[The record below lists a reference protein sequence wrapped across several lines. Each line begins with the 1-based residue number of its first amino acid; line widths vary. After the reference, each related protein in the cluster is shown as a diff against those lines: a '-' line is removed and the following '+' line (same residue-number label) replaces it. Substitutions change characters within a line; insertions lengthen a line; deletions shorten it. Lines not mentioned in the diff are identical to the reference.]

1 MDKRLPINGMIGAAR
16 FTPKLELTKIHVAPV
31 TWRRLKATTRFEVSD
46 DHAKEAPEESSST
59 RSSESVIVSYPL
71 TESLQRFIAKAM
83 RRRREQQLAS
93 PKRSRNAGARR
104 VPRERSVLSR
114 KKINPRQQKMKKVAT
129 RRALPYKRVR
139 KTQTAATK
147 ATAAGEAC
155 SEGSPDRLGKK
166 KTAGIRCR
174 SKRGLDKETG
184 PEEDL
189 LEIQPDAICKVQVRL
204 CGWKAY
210 TGERG
215 EDCSVIHVKV

>member
-1 MDKRLPINGMIGAAR
+1 MIGAAR

-31 TWRRLKATTRFEVSD
+31 TWRRLKATTSFDVSD

-93 PKRSRNAGARR
+93 PKRSRNTGARR
-104 VPRERSVLSR
+104 APRERSVISR
-114 KKINPRQQKMKKVAT
+114 KKLNPRQQKMKKVAT

-139 KTQTAATK
+139 KTQTAGTK
-147 ATAAGEAC
+147 APAGGEAC
-155 SEGSPDRLGKK
+155 SEESPDRLGKK
-166 KTAGIRCR
+166 KTAEVRCR
-174 SKRGLDKETG
+174 SKRGLDKETI
-184 PEEDL
+184 PEEDV

-215 EDCSVIHVKV
+215 KEMTYLELTQCPM